1 MALGHKDGRRPRSRA
16 FQPTIDGRLETRVLL
31 STMTQIR
38 SQTAAGGQ
46 AVVITNTVGQQFFVS
61 VTQGTIQAFPASDGR
76 VSLVAK
82 NTTSNTLLEINQI
95 IPMHSST
102 EGAHT
107 FNSAMGGGTGLLN
120 IASITISSGSI
131 NSIEGYHTAV
141 LSGPLTVAGTTPV
154 NRIALTAVLPGGSI
168 GVGGDLDTLDI
179 LNDADFTNSTGLF
192 VGRDLNWFET
202 GGNVSF
208 TDGANMI
215 VSRGIGQ
222 VFQVAKGS
230 GNAGQGMYIGGNL
243 TIGVGD
249 SIAANSVNAGP
260 FGVLVIGN
268 LSGASRF
275 TFQGLPITMFN
286 PISTTTGFFSY
297 FVYGTATD

>member
-61 VTQGTIQAFPASDGR
+61 VTQGTIQGFPASGGR

-82 NTTSNTLLEINQI
+82 NTTSNTLLEINQL

-131 NSIEGYHTAV
+131 NAIEGYHTAV
-141 LSGPLTVAGTTPV
+141 LSGPLTVAGTTSV
-154 NRIALTAVLPGGSI
+154 NRIALTAVEPGGSI

-179 LNDADFTNSTGLF
+179 LNDADFSNSTGLF

-215 VSRGIGQ
+215 VGRGIGQ
-222 VFQVAKGS
+222 TFQVPKGS
-230 GNAGQGMYIGGNL
+230 GNAGQGIYIGGNL
-243 TIGVGD
+243 TIGVND

-275 TFQGLPITMFN
+275 TFQGIPITMFN
-286 PISTTTGFFSY
+286 PISTATGFFSY
-297 FVYGTATD
+297 NALGTVTA